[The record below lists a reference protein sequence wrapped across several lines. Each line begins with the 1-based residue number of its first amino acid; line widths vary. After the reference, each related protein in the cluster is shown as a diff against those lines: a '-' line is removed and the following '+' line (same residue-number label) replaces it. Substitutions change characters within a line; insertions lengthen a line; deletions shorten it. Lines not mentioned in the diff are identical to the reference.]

1 MLFTALLYNTDP
13 FKIEESPVPPLDTAK
28 VPIAF
33 DSSTFVKNNE
43 VALLHKLRS
52 IPASKTVKTKLL
64 LVVATV
70 NSPVSPDF
78 NPLKFI

>member
-43 VALLHKLRS
+43 VALLHKIYLIS
-52 IPASKTVKTKLL
+52 ICNTSK
-64 LVVATV
+64 
-70 NSPVSPDF
+70 
-78 NPLKFI
+78 